1 MNKLFLLLLPHLVV
15 GEGETGHVY
24 GGIYVNEQSKTP
36 DLHIESPDGGEKS
49 RYLSRIYLILVS
61 FIYRVSNLLLVS
73 DDLRRCCTHR
83 WNGRA
88 HPD

>member
-36 DLHIESPDGGEKS
+36 DLHIESPDGGE
-49 RYLSRIYLILVS
+49 RNHVTFHGYI
-61 FIYRVSNLLLVS
+61 
-73 DDLRRCCTHR
+73 
-83 WNGRA
+83 
-88 HPD
+88 